1 MEDLGHNQ
9 RKNHNAFGVFVD
21 KPLGYP
27 GSDVNHDYMKHKPN
41 SEAPLSTLDQQVPAL
56 ALPNILVSVFK
67 ENPSG
72 SVKFQLFVSRSYSPQ
87 TSISPSPVQNFFG
100 GAIYTLKVTGS
111 SNSNGEVEPAGN
123 IVDGGATPVL
133 TETRLV
139 AEGQFMLRSRL

>member
-1 MEDLGHNQ
+1 MAT
-9 RKNHNAFGVFVD
+9 K
-21 KPLGYP
+21 
-27 GSDVNHDYMKHKPN
+27 DVNHDHKKHKPN
-41 SEAPLSTLDQQVPAL
+41 SEAPLSTLDQQVPTL
-56 ALPNILVSVFK
+56 ALPNILVSAFK

-87 TSISPSPVQNFFG
+87 TSTSTSPSPV
-100 GAIYTLKVTGS
+100 YTLKVTGS